1 MPFQSK
7 KEKLVLSI
15 ADREMLQR
23 ISHARSEEYR
33 RVERARILLHY
44 ADGLSIP
51 KIAEILGTTV
61 PKVNRCVDKSLAL
74 GPDAA
79 LGEEQRSGR
88 PSVVTPEAKAWVI
101 SLACQKPKDLG
112 YLYEVWTQRLLAQ
125 HVRNH
130 AVTEGHDC
138 LSRMSPS

>member
-51 KIAEILGTTV
+51 KIAEILGT
-61 PKVNRCVDKSLAL
+61 
-74 GPDAA
+74 
-79 LGEEQRSGR
+79 
-88 PSVVTPEAKAWVI
+88 
-101 SLACQKPKDLG
+101 
-112 YLYEVWTQRLLAQ
+112 
-125 HVRNH
+125 
-130 AVTEGHDC
+130 
-138 LSRMSPS
+138 